1 MASTDITDHL
11 TFLGLTEAPDL
22 INNYRDDSLQDGDL
36 WNYSRYGRTTVKAR
50 FVFTFVDRNDFKLA
64 KHEIYQIFAQKGIFR
79 IRTGVEPDKV
89 RYCRV
94 GAFDLDA
101 PPEAGNYCEFE
112 IPFENPRGLQYS
124 LENTDKM
131 TDQNFMSFNVNLN
144 NQDRQYHFVSQK
156 SFQVYNAG
164 DITVDPAMEDHD
176 LTITMK
182 HNGGKFTVKNETT
195 NKSWTYNG
203 NLGSGDT
210 LKLQGIRTFK
220 NDKADSANTD
230 YGYITLAP
238 KWNKFTITGADD
250 LDITFSFPY
259 MYLD

>member
-11 TFLGLTEAPDL
+11 IFLGLTEAPDL

-36 WNYSRYGRTTVKAR
+36 WNYSRYGRTIVKAK

-64 KHEIYQIFAQKGIFR
+64 KHEIYQTFAQKGIFR
-79 IRTGVEPDKV
+79 IRTSVEPDKV

-182 HNGGKFTVKNETT
+182 HNGGKFTIKNETT

-238 KWNKFTITGADD
+238 KWNKFTIIGADD
-250 LDITFSFPY
+250 LDVTFSFPY